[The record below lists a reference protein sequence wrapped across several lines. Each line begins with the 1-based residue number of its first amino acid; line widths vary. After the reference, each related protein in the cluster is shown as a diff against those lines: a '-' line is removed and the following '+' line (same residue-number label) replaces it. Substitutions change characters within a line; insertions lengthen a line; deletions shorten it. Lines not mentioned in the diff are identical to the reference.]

1 MFYKQKSALLFF
13 VIIANLF
20 TGQAQNFK
28 ANDPIAV
35 NQKIKKGVLPNGMTY
50 YIYPTAVNKNTAS
63 YYIIQNV
70 GSILENDQQ
79 KGLAHFLEHMAFNGT
94 KNFEGKGILNT
105 LQKQG
110 AVFGKNINAYT
121 STDETVYNLDNIPSK
136 DWSSRYLFIG
146 FTRLVWVF
154 ILNQS
159 GNRCRTRCNYRGM
172 AYETKCIAAYLQ
184 SACALL
190 LQ

>member
-1 MFYKQKSALLFF
+1 MKYSKKISILLLLVGCLSF
-13 VIIANLF
+13 A
-20 TGQAQNFK
+20 QAQQYK

-35 NQKIKKGVLPNGMTY
+35 NQKIKKGILPNGMTY
-50 YIYPTAVNKNTAS
+50 YIYPTEVNKNTAS

-94 KNFEGKGILNT
+94 KHFEGKGILNT

-110 AVFGKNINAYT
+110 AIFGKNINAYT

-136 DWSSRYLFIG
+136 EEGVIDTCLLVLHDWSNFLSLTNEEIDAERGVI
-146 FTRLVWVF
+146 TEEW
-154 ILNQS
+154 
-159 GNRCRTRCNYRGM
+159 RTRQNAGAR
-172 AYETKCIAAYLQ
+172 I
-184 SACALL
+184 
-190 LQ
+190 